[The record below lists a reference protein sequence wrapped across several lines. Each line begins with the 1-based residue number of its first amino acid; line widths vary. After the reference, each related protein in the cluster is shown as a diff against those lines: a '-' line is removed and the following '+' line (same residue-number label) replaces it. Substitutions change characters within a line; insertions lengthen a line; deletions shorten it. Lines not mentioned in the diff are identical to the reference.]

1 MMDMLDKSYGEKKSR
16 NALQISLLVHLYLLW
31 GHPSNVYRN
40 IWAPNWEIGFCR
52 HRYLDH
58 QGISCW
64 RPMWYP
70 PAVYIIPWILLRL
83 LLIFLRSRH
92 KPAVSTAMLIK
103 GLPWRVLTV
112 CTINFIFSIAFFPLH
127 PHVHMT
133 HLRSLQNDFFQ
144 FIQDLR
150 CPDMNVAEATGER
163 RTTTTAG
170 IRKFGWISEQR
181 LFVHV
186 ASDLT
191 NYIIPCL
198 FGNGMCK
205 ASVITWILLPV
216 LFKAADKHPKLCF
229 LTASLHK
236 RLLVL
241 PKRLQVDLAFW
252 NNSAHGNFSPPLC
265 WIFLPLPY
273 YPLCHSYNGEEVCDV
288 KMDESEKLSW
298 DRIPSRRT
306 PVFWMS
312 SVLKLQSI
320 ENLPDFAQL
329 SQCSRHQGGFFFSN
343 WTKFA
348 STHPNTN
355 IAPQKWWLKVER
367 LLIKW
372 SLFWRTSEFSGDYIY
387 KSSDP
392 LLLVGVNS
400 E

>member
-1 MMDMLDKSYGEKKSR
+1 MMDMLDKSYGAKKR
-16 NALQISLLVHLYLLW
+16 TALQISLLIHLYLLW
-31 GHPSNVYRN
+31 GQPWHRN
-40 IWAPNWEIGFCR
+40 FWAPNWEIGFCR

-70 PAVYIIPWILLRL
+70 PAVYIIPWIVLRL
-83 LLIFLRSRH
+83 LLIFMRSRH

-133 HLRSLQNDFFQ
+133 LLRSLQNDFFQ

-150 CPDMNVAEATGER
+150 CPEDNVAEATGER

-229 LTASLHK
+229 LNASLRK

-252 NNSAHGNFSPPLC
+252 NSSAHGNFSPPLC
-265 WIFLPLPY
+265 WIFPIPALLSLVPLVQWWGSVWCKNGRIWKTFVGPHSLP
-273 YPLCHSYNGEEVCDV
+273 HSSLLDV
-288 KMDESEKLSW
+288 KCFKTSVDRKSARLCPALTVIKASRWFLFFKL
-298 DRIPSRRT
+298 P
-306 PVFWMS
+306 
-312 SVLKLQSI
+312 
-320 ENLPDFAQL
+320 
-329 SQCSRHQGGFFFSN
+329 
-343 WTKFA
+343 TKFA
-348 STHPNTN
+348 STHTLT
-355 IAPQKWWLKVER
+355 Q
-367 LLIKW
+367 
-372 SLFWRTSEFSGDYIY
+372 T
-387 KSSDP
+387 
-392 LLLVGVNS
+392 
-400 E
+400 